1 MFFIVR
7 CIFWLSLVF
16 AHLPDGPGAGKVDP
30 NAIFDLAR
38 GQFASFTQRIGIP
51 KANTVAGS
59 DTLAAAALEGGAAWC
74 KANGEA
80 CVDAILATM
89 LAKSGTAAD
98 TLTPADRSLRRRI

>member
-16 AHLPDGPGAGKVDP
+16 ANLPDGPGAGRVDP

-38 GQFASFTQRIGIP
+38 GQLASFTQRIGTT
-51 KANTVAGS
+51 KATDAGGANA
-59 DTLAAAALEGGAAWC
+59 LATAAVEGGTAWC

-89 LAKSGTAAD
+89 LAKSSAATD
-98 TLTPADRSLRRRI
+98 TLTPGDRSLRRRI